1 MRTATT
7 VTQMLLRLC
16 FLALLVLGVLFW
28 TGHAISL
35 EPLHM
40 AIGGIFVLG
49 LWTMA
54 ILGFASKAGA
64 DLVVMAL
71 IGGVIVLALGMTQK
85 ALMIGDLHW
94 IVRVVH
100 LLVGLAAMGLAEQIG
115 RRIRA

>member
-7 VTQMLLRLC
+7 ITQMLLRLC
-16 FLALLVLGVLFW
+16 FLALLVLGIIFW
-28 TGHAISL
+28 TGRALDL

-64 DLVVMAL
+64 DLAVMAL

-85 ALMIGDLHW
+85 ALMVGDLHW

-115 RRIRA
+115 RRVKA

>member
-7 VTQMLLRLC
+7 ITQMLLRLC
-16 FLALLVLGVLFW
+16 FLALLVLGIIFW
-28 TGHAISL
+28 TGHATNL

-49 LWTMA
+49 LWVLA

-85 ALMIGDLHW
+85 ALMVGNLHW

>member
-7 VTQMLLRLC
+7 ITQMLLRLC
-16 FLALLVLGVLFW
+16 FLALLVLGILFW
-28 TGHAISL
+28 TGRAIGL

-71 IGGVIVLALGMTQK
+71 FGGVIVLALGMAQK
-85 ALMIGDLHW
+85 ALMVGDLHW

-100 LLVGLAAMGLAEQIG
+100 LLVGLAAMGPAEQLA
-115 RRIRA
+115 RRIKA